1 LNAVFTKDGTVTAA
15 NASTINDGAAA
26 VILMSE
32 EKAIALG
39 LKPLAYIKG
48 YADAAQEPKLQVQ
61 QKQCLKH

>member
-1 LNAVFTKDGTVTAA
+1 MT
-15 NASTINDGAAA
+15 AA

-48 YADAAQEPKLQVQ
+48 YADAAQEPKIYY
-61 QKQCLKH
+61 KSSKSNA

>member
-1 LNAVFTKDGTVTAA
+1 MMC
-15 NASTINDGAAA
+15 AAA
-26 VILMSE
+26 VILSE

-48 YADAAQEPKLQVQ
+48 YADAAQEPKCLLQVQ